1 MISIISSRIVKWLL
15 NAGAISRQDKEL
27 YEYAAYSFLFSLL
40 PLCLVMILGCLSGM
54 LVEGIFMILPFMLIR
69 KFSGG
74 FHLKSSGICFVSSTL
89 LLSTFLFIIHVAT
102 IRQESTFLT
111 IFVVAS
117 AIQIFLCSPID
128 NEVRKLNEKEYVV
141 FKKVARIM
149 SVLFLA
155 LYIFLMSLGQLRFSV
170 PVGAGIIL
178 TALLQIPCFLV
189 KKHNCS

>member
-40 PLCLVMILGCLSGM
+40 PLCLVMILGGISGM
-54 LVEGIFMILPFMLIR
+54 LVEGILMILPFMLIR

-74 FHLKSSGICFVSSTL
+74 FHLKSSSVCFVSSTL

-102 IRQESTFLT
+102 IRQESNFLT

-128 NEVRKLNEKEYVV
+128 NEAKKLNAKEYVV

-155 LYIFLMSLGQLRFSV
+155 LYIILMFLSQRRFSV
-170 PVGAGIIL
+170 PVGMGIIL
-178 TALLQIPCFLV
+178 TALLQIPCFFTG
-189 KKHNCS
+189 KHHYV